1 MASQSS
7 KLFKALIEFKL
18 FNIGL
23 LQTLLQVVLA
33 YVDPKEATIGR

>member
-1 MASQSS
+1 MASQAP
-7 KLFKALIEFKL
+7 KLLKASIE